1 MAPICAYSILVML
14 RPNSIQ
20 PLRYRISAQDMPSW
34 DASMTVN
41 CAYTVLGYDAT
52 EQHVS
57 IYGTEFVAAQDTP
70 SWVRVGLQIVR
81 ILFWVM
87 MRQNII

>member
-1 MAPICAYSILVML
+1 MVSCSAVMN
-14 RPNSIQ
+14 PNC
-20 PLRYRISAQDMPSW
+20 
-34 DASMTVN
+34 TH
-41 CAYTVLGYDAT
+41 TVLGYDAT
-52 EQHVS
+52 EQHGRH
-57 IYGTEFVAAQDTP
+57 YGTEFVAVQDTP